1 MVNTAFLFPG
11 QGSQKPGM
19 VRELFHELTPP
30 EQAAFEAAF
39 PGISHAVDSEEKG
52 DTDAMAAQLVYL
64 SGLLSA
70 RLLEESGILP
80 DVLAGFSLGEITA
93 LAFSGVLEPA
103 AADELLALRT
113 RAMDEACLD
122 HPGAMAAVNGLDA
135 AVIEGILAE
144 IPSAW
149 AVNYNSPKQT
159 VISGDPAAI
168 AAASAALKG
177 AGAKLIPL
185 NVKGAFHTPF
195 MQRAADRLTARL
207 AETAFREFRY
217 PVMSNLDAAL
227 YPADP
232 PGIRE
237 RVARQVISPVQFTA
251 MARALYDQGVRVFI
265 EVGFGKTLQGLISRT
280 LPGADLII
288 TGLSDRAGLASVK
301 EKLEGHPHV

>member
-1 MVNTAFLFPG
+1 MVKTAFLFPG

-30 EQAAFEAAF
+30 EQAAFETAF
-39 PGISHAVDSEEKG
+39 PGISHAVDSDEKG

-70 RLLEESGILP
+70 RLLEAEGIVP
-80 DVLAGFSLGEITA
+80 DVLAGFSLGEISA
-93 LAFSGVLEPA
+93 LAFSGILGPA
-103 AADELLALRT
+103 DANELLALRT

-135 AVIEGILAE
+135 EVIDGILTDF
-144 IPSAW
+144 PSAW

-159 VISGDPAAI
+159 VISGDPGAI
-168 AAASAALKG
+168 AQASAALKG

-195 MQRAADRLTARL
+195 MQRAADRLTTGL
-207 AETAFREFRY
+207 AGMTCHDFRY

-227 YPADP
+227 YPAEPD
-232 PGIRE
+232 GICH
-237 RVARQVISPVQFTA
+237 RVARQVISPVCFTT
-251 MARALYDQGVRVFI
+251 MARALYDEGVRVFI

-280 LPGADLII
+280 LPAEGLLI